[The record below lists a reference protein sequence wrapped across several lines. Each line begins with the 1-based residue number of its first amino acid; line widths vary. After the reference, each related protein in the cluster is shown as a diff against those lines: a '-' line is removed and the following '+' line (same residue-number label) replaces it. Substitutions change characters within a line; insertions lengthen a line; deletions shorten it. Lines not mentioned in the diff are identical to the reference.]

1 MLISSRLAAALAVAA
16 LCVACDKPAEQAPAA
31 PPAQAPATT
40 AAVPAATAPAATVA
54 TADEVGVPECDS
66 FLKKYYACLDTKVPA
81 EAKPMLKS
89 SVDQMRASWKQ
100 AAASSPQA
108 KSALATGCA
117 QSETQAK
124 ASMAAYNCTW

>member
-1 MLISSRLAAALAVAA
+1 MLISSRLAAAFAITA
-16 LCVACDKPAEQAPAA
+16 LCVACDKPAEQAA
-31 PPAQAPATT
+31 PPAAQVPATT
-40 AAVPAATAPAATVA
+40 ATVPAATTPAVTAV
-54 TADEVGVPECDS
+54 ADEVGVPECDS
-66 FLKKYYACLDTKVPA
+66 FLKKYYACLDSKVPA
-81 EAKPMLKS
+81 EARPALKS
-89 SVDQMRASWKQ
+89 SVDQMRTSWKQ